1 MPSIGPRVHEL
12 RVNDGERRIAWRILY
27 RNDEDAVI
35 VIHWFEKKTAQT
47 PGPVLELCR
56 ARLREY
62 DHGR

>member
-1 MPSIGPRVHEL
+1 
-12 RVNDGERRIAWRILY
+12 VNDGKRRIAWRILY

-62 DHGR
+62 DRGR

>member
-1 MPSIGPRVHEL
+1 MQPSPPLSKTR
-12 RVNDGERRIAWRILY
+12 LY
-27 RNDEDAVI
+27 RTDEDAVI